1 VSETIP
7 TQFSGLVYAPNCENG
22 VYLLMGL
29 LWVYLPYQFAIE
41 AFEIDPNREGYDH
54 TKYLD
59 AKGKCYLEDKWTD
72 INIEFKL
79 YSSGLRRDIEKHP
92 GVYADFR
99 AGSLRCDTHEIFVG

>member
-41 AFEIDPNREGYDH
+41 AFEID
-54 TKYLD
+54 D